1 MTDKHQDT
9 DLGRLAH
16 ALVQWAGSGTLII
29 DHMTRWADRTPGEG
43 SIAESF
49 EQVVRGTLNV
59 LEARHPANDLAV
71 AAGVVTDAVEEL
83 MEEILLVEPPGP
95 EM

>member
-1 MTDKHQDT
+1 MADRQQDT
-9 DLGRLAH
+9 DVGRLAD

-29 DHMTRWADRTPGEG
+29 DHMTRWAAQEPGEG

-49 EQVVRGTLNV
+49 ERVVRSALTS
-59 LEARHPANDLAV
+59 LEGRHSATDLAL

>member
-1 MTDKHQDT
+1 MADQQKDT
-9 DLGRLAH
+9 DVGRLAA

-29 DHMTRWADRTPGEG
+29 DHMTRWAAQGPGEG
-43 SIAESF
+43 SIIDSF
-49 EQVVRGTLNV
+49 TGVVRSALAS
-59 LEARHPANDLAV
+59 LEGRHTARDLAV
-71 AAGVVTDAVEEL
+71 AAAVVTDAVEEL